1 MAIAISFDQLLAA
14 RLGEEEGDT
23 GIQTLFRCVQCQ
35 GKASMSTEL
44 LCGRCFHCDATYY
57 IPYDRKGDPP
67 FPIAPK
73 REPTLEMLIHDRL
86 ELNALGFSGLR
97 RHQQRR
103 ARDQVVGTGG
113 VRPYVFVNV

>member
-1 MAIAISFDQLLAA
+1 MLRAK
-14 RLGEEEGDT
+14 RL
-23 GIQTLFRCVQCQ
+23 
-35 GKASMSTEL
+35 TEL

-86 ELNALGFSGLR
+86 ELDALGFSGMMR
-97 RHQQRR
+97 RKQRSR
-103 ARDQVVGTGG
+103 DRDQVVGKGG